1 MLIPTLVVVA
11 GAGLDLGWY
20 YLNVSRMQNAADAAV
35 IAGAN
40 SARNEEQAL
49 NDYNFATFADHV
61 PQRLLDPPV
70 RYERGKETADRIA
83 QRYVK
88 KNLAGDST
96 ENATELS
103 DSYTKDDVT
112 FTSELWGDDRED
124 YNSLY
129 YQVWLEEDVDHFFLK
144 GFSPMKAK
152 VSAIAKIAYYRIGE
166 NLFVQ
171 TERQAK
177 LHTENKRSWIAIR
190 DTLDIDGNPYGG
202 DKANSLSVLSTGNWY
217 DANDPNTNKYRTETL
232 QLNGLGGKN
241 ALNTTGDTGDAGKYG
256 EPDKVHGSVDQK
268 AFDALFI
275 DWETDLANRG
285 MKNNWDVSLA
295 QEGIKTGTSDESFAT
310 DVSSKSNWTF
320 GYNEQTVSAEDR
332 KRRIHGVINVSDV
345 YLTYDDYDGTPPWN
359 PIQLALN
366 KTQTQHK
373 AEYRLSQ
380 DFSQDYAHP
389 SQFDKYL
396 FYTPNATQIRYW
408 NDIDYRFYWDFYTDP
423 EDTTSELYTQISN
436 DYPEDKQPVKIQPRQ
451 VFDLNCM
458 PKRTFSFPVR
468 DREFYF
474 AYYSSMKK
482 DYMRRKYDK
491 DDVVANM
498 AKSDAKTPY
507 SDVLY
512 ARIESEPINDSGNV
526 SSSVHQIII
535 NVNNT
540 NTNKYQ
546 NHSGDFPDYYPEAW
560 QATANQYTGQ
570 YCDRAIFFYYT
581 GPEKDMSGGNA
592 KEGMVSYEAH
602 DGRKTVR
609 DSLPVIINLNEDFRG
624 IFFFPNSPVVI
635 NGNNHNFKG
644 YIIAKEYVQLL
655 GKDDLLYNAA
665 KKVYYDRN
673 TLVKAK
679 DETVADSDDF
689 QAVTYYD
696 SDGTTHN
703 KYLPK
708 SLLEEV
714 SQFDF
719 TEYKNTNTFY
729 KSDEMGTAEHLAE
742 VSGNGKVEYYS
753 YSGPSDKANEKD
765 LDEYW
770 TTKVGEGYFDRSNEK
785 SFVYFPASYVQ
796 NKSWHYSGVW
806 KAKSVSDGQW
816 LNEKEEYLDRYL
828 VNHDGDK
835 VKMYDTAE
843 AFLTALGGYSK
854 LDDDG
859 NYVKDGAS
867 SYMAVESGKNVY
879 YVPKDTTFFNGD
891 DPVPETITNKLA
903 KITYN
908 DDGDQKVAYADLS
921 SGTVKEYYLTWQ
933 KDADGN
939 DVNPMLVDEWGNV
952 QYKRDSEGNYITIEP
967 SINALESLDLELLK
981 SLILEGDAELTE
993 RFSFLLEQSY
1003 FDKDA
1008 FNLASSTYDD
1018 FNFIH
1023 LVQYGYLKKNSI
1035 DNIFTVKE
1043 SKIVN

>member
-1 MLIPTLVVVA
+1 M
-11 GAGLDLGWY
+11 
-20 YLNVSRMQNAADAAV
+20 
-35 IAGAN
+35 
-40 SARNEEQAL
+40 
-49 NDYNFATFADHV
+49 
-61 PQRLLDPPV
+61 
-70 RYERGKETADRIA
+70 
-83 QRYVK
+83 
-88 KNLAGDST
+88 
-96 ENATELS
+96 
-103 DSYTKDDVT
+103 
-112 FTSELWGDDRED
+112 
-124 YNSLY
+124 
-129 YQVWLEEDVDHFFLK
+129 
-144 GFSPMKAK
+144 
-152 VSAIAKIAYYRIGE
+152 
-166 NLFVQ
+166 
-171 TERQAK
+171 
-177 LHTENKRSWIAIR
+177 
-190 DTLDIDGNPYGG
+190 
-202 DKANSLSVLSTGNWY
+202 STGNWY

-241 ALNTTGDTGDAGKYG
+241 ADNVTGNTGDAGKYG

-295 QEGIKTGTSDESFAT
+295 QEGIKTGTSDDSFAT
-310 DVSSKSNWTF
+310 DASSKSNWTF

-332 KRRIHGVINVSDV
+332 KRRIHGVINVGRIYRV
-345 YLTYDDYDGTPPWN
+345 YDDYNYNGGPPWN
-359 PIQLALN
+359 PVYLSLSHEQYN
-366 KTQTQHK
+366 KK
-373 AEYRLSQ
+373 NAIYKERWY
-380 DFSQDYAHP
+380 DYYDP
-389 SQFDKYL
+389 
-396 FYTPNATQIRYW
+396 YTLDNPASNVQYW
-408 NDIDYRFYWDFYTDP
+408 NDLDYRFYWDYWTDSDDEVTEVWSFDRNTSKEILVTPKKPMKAFGFEYLP
-423 EDTTSELYTQISN
+423 EDFL
-436 DYPEDKQPVKIQPRQ
+436 
-451 VFDLNCM
+451 
-458 PKRTFSFPVR
+458 PKKTFPFPVR

-474 AYYSSMKK
+474 AYYTSITVNTTNNP
-482 DYMRRKYDK
+482 RRVYSKNGNGDWDAPAIK
-491 DDVVANM
+491 EAES
-498 AKSDAKTPY
+498 AAKTPY

-560 QATANQYTGQ
+560 QSTANQYTGQ

-696 SDGTTHN
+696 NDGTAHN

-742 VSGNGKVEYYS
+742 VSGNGKIEAYDLK
-753 YSGPSDKANEKD
+753 SGVPTDKDIDENWEKK
-765 LDEYW
+765 Y
-770 TTKVGEGYFDRSNEK
+770 EGWLDRSLLTDFLK
-785 SFVYFPASYVQ
+785 GWKYD
-796 NKSWHYSGVW
+796 GVL
-806 KAKSVSDGQW
+806 KIKDVSTGEW
-816 LNEKEEYLDRYL
+816 LNQTEQWNNKFLIYWDQYRKQIYS
-828 VNHDGDK
+828 
-835 VKMYDTAE
+835 TAE
-843 AFLTALGGYSK
+843 ELLTKLGGYSK

-867 SYMAVESGKNVY
+867 SYMAVKSGDDVY

-939 DVNPMLVDEWGNV
+939 NVNPMLVDEWGNV

-967 SINALESLDLELLK
+967 SINALESGDLELLK

-993 RFSFLLEQSY
+993 RFSFLLEQNY

-1018 FNFIH
+1018 FNLIH